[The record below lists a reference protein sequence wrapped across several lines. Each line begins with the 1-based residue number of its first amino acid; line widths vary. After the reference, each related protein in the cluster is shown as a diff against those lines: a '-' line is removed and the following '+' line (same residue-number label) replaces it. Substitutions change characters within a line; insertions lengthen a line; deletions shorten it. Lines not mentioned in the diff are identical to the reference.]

1 MLDTIKS
8 LFTSKRMG
16 VVLVTGLVYLGLHF
30 GVTISPED
38 KAAME
43 QGIPALVG
51 TIGLIITKI
60 IDSRKK

>member
-1 MLDTIKS
+1 MLETVKS

-16 VVLVTGLVYLGLHF
+16 VVVVTSLVYLALHF
-30 GVTISPED
+30 GVTISPDD

-51 TIGLIITKI
+51 TVGLIITKI